1 MSDLQGKRIFIVED
15 DVTNMAVFVVSL
27 KRSGAVVIQ
36 DPWNSQTID
45 LLTRYMPIDVI
56 LLDLMLR
63 RGENGY
69 DIYDRIKERPDLAH
83 IPIVAVSAAD
93 PDIEIPRARAKG
105 FAGFIAKPISLLDFP
120 EQVATCISGQQVWV
134 ASHAYY

>member
-1 MSDLQGKRIFIVED
+1 MADLQGKRIFIVED
-15 DVTNMAVFVVSL
+15 DVTNMAVFVASL

-45 LLTRYMPIDVI
+45 LLTRFTPIDVI

-63 RGENGY
+63 RGESGY
-69 DIYDRIKERPDLAH
+69 DIYDRIKERPELAH

-105 FAGFIAKPISLLDFP
+105 FAGFIAKPISLLGFP
-120 EQVATCISGQQVWV
+120 GQVAACIMGQHVWAV
-134 ASHAYY
+134 SHIY